1 MLIYFRMFR
10 QTSPARQS
18 SQEGDQTRMANRIS
32 NLFNNNPLFN
42 TKPNRNPTDTLEEE
56 DECSQDSYTADS
68 PVHNMNEKEL
78 VMEAYMGYFIGA
90 VTVIFLSIL
99 IFGYVKT
106 TEIPLCMCLNA
117 TDTTYVVE
125 DISAWNDIC
134 LGGFSIR
141 YFHLA
146 LWLVSDL
153 KL

>member
-1 MLIYFRMFR
+1 MFR

-18 SQEGDQTRMANRIS
+18 SQEGDQIRMANRIS

-42 TKPNRNPTDTLEEE
+42 TKPRNPTDTLEEE

-125 DISAWNDIC
+125 DLDAWNDIC
-134 LGGFSIR
+134 LGGFSTK

-146 LWLVSDL
+146 FRLGSDL
-153 KL
+153 EL